1 MLIQPLLRTTWP
13 YIVNNLFTVL
23 FPGFSD
29 LIYQANHQMLS
40 VTNLYSIFPAYHDAT
55 YHNVFGNQYSYV
67 PCIHHPKAWHSGAA
81 IVNFAF
87 TVHWNW
93 LVSWLVQSFTELS
106 PSWMDI
112 PFPRYKNDSTTFT
125 FRFPQNTWST
135 GLPSLAQAKPRHL
148 LHFKKLGIA

>member
-29 LIYQANHQMLS
+29 PIYQANHQMLS
-40 VTNLYSIFPAYHDAT
+40 VTNLYSIFPAYHGAT
-55 YHNVFGNQYSYV
+55 YLNVFGNKYSYV
-67 PCIHHPKAWHSGAA
+67 PCIHHPKAWQSGAA

-106 PSWMDI
+106 PSWMDSCSI
-112 PFPRYKNDSTTFT
+112 VDFITINRGYPISKVQKRFYHIYFSVSTEYMIY
-125 FRFPQNTWST
+125 RST
-135 GLPSLAQAKPRHL
+135 IFSPS
-148 LHFKKLGIA
+148 

>member
-23 FPGFSD
+23 FPSFSD

-40 VTNLYSIFPAYHDAT
+40 VTNLYSIFPAYHGAT
-55 YHNVFGNQYSYV
+55 YHNVFGNQYSHV
-67 PCIHHPKAWHSGAA
+67 HCIHHPKAWHSGAA

-106 PSWMDI
+106 LSWMDSCSI
-112 PFPRYKNDSTTFT
+112 VDFITITRGYPISKVQKWFYHIYFSVSTKYMIY
-125 FRFPQNTWST
+125 RST
-135 GLPSLAQAKPRHL
+135 IFSPS
-148 LHFKKLGIA
+148 